1 MRAGKPLR
9 TEIVD
14 DFETWIRGGA
24 LMPADAGPGASVSRR
39 FWSLL
44 PPQDVPIPRVQHANQ
59 PRNAIDHFILAKL
72 EEKGLALS
80 PQADKRTLIRR
91 ITYDL
96 TGLPPTVAEIEAF
109 LADQSPDAYAN
120 VVDRLLASP
129 RYGERW
135 GRYWLDVP
143 PYSDAPNVAQRFP
156 SSSTYRH
163 L

>member
-1 MRAGKPLR
+1 VR
-9 TEIVD
+9 TASS
-14 DFETWIRGGA
+14 RGCCGGA
-24 LMPADAGPGASVSRR
+24 CREVGGLHHHYAADAAPPASVSRR

-44 PPQDVPIPRVQHANQ
+44 PPQDVPIPRVEHANQ

-109 LADQSPDAYAN
+109 LVVWVSSLGGLGPNEPPNLVERPRSPIGTIC
-120 VVDRLLASP
+120 VTRSVT
-129 RYGERW
+129 
-135 GRYWLDVP
+135 
-143 PYSDAPNVAQRFP
+143 Q
-156 SSSTYRH
+156 
-163 L
+163 